1 MSTYRI
7 KGSDGVVI
15 ESDKYL
21 QLPIAPTKSTA
32 DVQRPGMIRYNN
44 GWKAFEGTLEF
55 TDGSVEYRRFANLDD
70 NGRLQSSQLPDSVTS
85 GMKYIGTFS
94 PISDDVDPPV
104 VPNQYDNLPQA
115 STANSGNYFIVRGI
129 YDAAVAHFKTN
140 NPSTSPVTF
149 TPANPSAQG
158 NWIQVK
164 YYFSVDPYDSSRK
177 TITHSFGRIV
187 IASIP
192 STGHSGL
199 RDLSGDIDLTK
210 AFDVGNNPSSETAL
224 TDTDWVISDGTKWTR
239 QRQSR
244 TSILAGAVMFDR
256 TQMYSTNRLLAD
268 TPTGTVQNVVDSLL
282 MYGLRRTGDA
292 MYDAGTP
299 GAGRLA
305 FVYGTAV
312 APSITFN
319 SNTFNSVN
327 NPGIDPSK
335 WSDSTTGIYHPNV
348 AGGIGFT
355 SSGTEKLRIEN
366 NKVVLYQSGILVG
379 SNPALQFNSS
389 TNTNNVGISG
399 INNTLS
405 FSVKNA
411 EQVKFADQ
419 LSTFNGSV
427 IVTGNHTINGNT
439 LIGDASTDTLTVNAT
454 STFNAPVS
462 MKDVTMI
469 NLTVTGN
476 TILGDAGTDTLT
488 VNAASTFAGTSRF
501 NALSTFNNGITLANG
516 SAFTFG
522 GTNNAVVTKASTA
535 LNFTMTAYDDVT
547 ILDGSTVRTKINR
560 YGVKIPVLS
569 PTVDSVGEDGM
580 IAFSADQKTVVQ
592 KVDGTWK
599 PVGSGASTMNFLTS
613 NWVLSGSY
621 YQLTYTGSGIKDVT
635 VQLQESDGSF
645 SQVIVDTVNITGTG
659 ATIKIPSS
667 PGDMRFA
674 GRLLV
679 SF

>member
-15 ESDKYL
+15 ESDKFL

-32 DVQRPGMIRYNN
+32 DVQRAGMIRYNN
-44 GWKAFEGTLEF
+44 GWKSFEGTLEF
-55 TDGSVEYRRFANLDD
+55 TDGSIEYRRFANLDD

-104 VPNQYDNLPQA
+104 VASQYDNLPQA

-129 YDAAVAHFKTN
+129 YDAAVAHFKAN

-149 TPANPSAQG
+149 TPTNPSGQG

-164 YYFSVDPYDSSRK
+164 YYFSADPYDSSRK
-177 TITHSFGRIV
+177 TITHSFGRI
-187 IASIP
+187 ISASIP
-192 STGHSGL
+192 STGHLGL
-199 RDLSGDIDLTK
+199 KDLAGDVDLTK
-210 AFDVGNNPSSETAL
+210 AFDSGNNPSSETAL
-224 TDTDWVISDGTKWTR
+224 TDTDWVISDATKWTR

-268 TPTGTVQNVVDSLL
+268 SPTGTVQNVVDSVL
-282 MYGLRRTGDA
+282 MYNLRRTGDA

-319 SNTFNSVN
+319 SNTFDSVN

-335 WSDSTTGIYHPNV
+335 WSDNTTGIYHPNV

-355 SSGTEKLRIEN
+355 SSGTERLRIVPTQVIFYPNTSGTASTPSIVFSASGNTNLGILALN
-366 NKVVLYQSGILVG
+366 NKLQLVSNNTVNVSFENGLTNFYG
-379 SNPALQFNSS
+379 STNITGNSS
-389 TNTNNVGISG
+389 V
-399 INNTLS
+399 L
-405 FSVKNA
+405 
-411 EQVKFADQ
+411 
-419 LSTFNGSV
+419 
-427 IVTGNHTINGNT
+427 GNT
-439 LIGDASTDTLTVNAT
+439 TLGDAATDTLTVNAT

-476 TILGDAGTDTLT
+476 TILGDASSDTLT
-488 VNAASTFAGTSRF
+488 VNAASTFASTSRF

-535 LNFTMTAYDDVT
+535 LNFNMSAFDDVT

-569 PTVDSVGEDGM
+569 PTVDTVGEDGM
-580 IAFSADQKTVVQ
+580 IAFSSDQKTVVQ

-599 PVGSGASTMNFLTS
+599 PVGSGATIVNFLTS
-613 NWVLSGSY
+613 TWVLSGSY
-621 YQLTYTGSGIKDVT
+621 YQLSYTGSGIKDVT
-635 VQLQESDGSF
+635 VQLQETDGSF
-645 SQVIVDTVNITGTG
+645 SQVVVDSVNITSTG
-659 ATIKIPSS
+659 ATVKIPSS

-674 GRLLV
+674 GRMLV
-679 SF
+679 VF